1 MLEAGLGIST
11 LPDPQAAGRE
21 AAARALDRAGPGR
34 PDLALVMATAAHG
47 TGLPE
52 LVSAIGRQLGDALPV
67 VAASVEGLVAPGVEV
82 CALPAVSVLALSSL
96 DAVPFLIQDL
106 ELAEERAGEEIAS
119 LAGGRLRGE
128 DLIVFFAGT
137 PSLRAGPL
145 LAGLGEQLAPAT
157 LLGTVAAPISRGPA
171 FLWHAGETAQD
182 ALVGMIL
189 RPAKAPRLA
198 ITQAC
203 RPVSRLFTV
212 TRARGNWVLGLDG
225 QPALGVYEASRREA
239 SRRRQQLPEPHD
251 SGSGN
256 GAGSLVGLS
265 RGQPAGPGVSP
276 EAAQISD
283 LRVRNVVGLDLRR
296 GGFCVAEPVPVGTR
310 LALVV
315 RDPEAAQSGLEGQ
328 LAAMSS
334 PAPGFGIYFNC
345 RARGHALFGEA
356 GIEASQLANAF
367 ADCPISGAI
376 GPCQF
381 APLIPGGP
389 TEMLTYAGALALIV
403 P

>member
-21 AAARALDRAGPGR
+21 AAARALDRAGPGG
-34 PDLALVMATAAHG
+34 PDLAVVMATAAHG
-47 TGLPE
+47 SGLPE
-52 LVSAIGRQLGDALPV
+52 LVSAIGRQLGEARPI

-82 CALPAVSVLALSSL
+82 CALPAVSVLALSSP

-171 FLWHAGETAQD
+171 FLWHAGETARD
-182 ALVGMIL
+182 ALAGMIL

-203 RPVSRLFTV
+203 RPVSRLLTV

-225 QPALGVYEASRREA
+225 KPALGVYEASC
-239 SRRRQQLPEPHD
+239 RRQQLPEAHA

-256 GAGSLVGLS
+256 GAGLLVGLS
-265 RGQPAGPGVSP
+265 RGQPVGLGDAP
-276 EAAQISD
+276 ELAQIAD
-283 LRVRNVVGLDLRR
+283 LRVRNVVGLDHRR

-315 RDPEAAQSGLEGQ
+315 RDPEAAQIGLEEQ
-328 LAAMSS
+328 LAEMSS
-334 PAPGFGIYFNC
+334 PAPGFGFYFNC
-345 RARGHALFGEA
+345 RTRGHALFGEA

-376 GPCQF
+376 GSCQF
-381 APLIPGGP
+381 APLISGGP